1 MNLESVSIVHAAS
14 GAKASVLP
22 GVGFNCYRWQVSQG
36 GSAQELLWYD
46 PDLLSG
52 KAKPTRSG
60 IPLLFPFAGRIR
72 GTAVN
77 FESKKYD
84 IADSLDDL
92 GNPIHGFVL
101 KRPWRVVEKQADRLT
116 GEFQASV
123 DAPEIVSKWPA
134 DYRIRVS
141 YQIGENTLR
150 SEIEVHNPDTKL
162 LPFGLG
168 THAYFRVPLGPAGDI
183 SQCVLNVPARYL
195 WLLDKELVPTHE
207 LKSSELTEQLN
218 QGLTIGQTNLDN
230 LLTDL
235 TFDQGVCTTSLDDP
249 TNQRQLTVTFGNE
262 FANCVVFIPPHREA
276 LCIEPYTSAPDPFRL
291 QTMGIN
297 AHLRL
302 LAPGSIW
309 KAWVEMRLT
318 RS

>member
-1 MNLESVSIVHAAS
+1 MSLESVSIAHPS

-22 GVGFNCYRWQVSQG
+22 GVGFNCYQWQVPQA
-36 GSAQELLWYD
+36 GSTRELLWFD
-46 PDLLSG
+46 PELLSG

-72 GTAVN
+72 GTSVS
-77 FESKKYD
+77 FEGKQYD
-84 IADSLDDL
+84 IADTLDDF

-101 KRPWRVVEKQADRLT
+101 KRAWRIIEKQADRLT
-116 GEFQASV
+116 GEFQASK
-123 DAPEIVSKWPA
+123 DAPEIVGKWPA

-141 YQIGENTLR
+141 YELSENSLR
-150 SEIEVHNPDTKL
+150 SEIEVHNPDTRL

-168 THAYFRVPLGPAGDI
+168 THAYFRLPLGAAGDI
-183 SQCVLNVPARYL
+183 QQCVLTVPARYR
-195 WLLDKELVPTHE
+195 WLLDDKLVPTHE
-207 LKSSELTEQLN
+207 LKSTPLTEGLQ
-218 QGLTIGQTNLDN
+218 QGLVVGDTQLDD

-235 TFDQGVCTTSLDDP
+235 TFQDKVCSTRIHDP
-249 TNQRQLTVTFGNE
+249 KNQRTLTVTFGDE

-276 LCIEPYTSAPDPFRL
+276 LCIEPYTSAPDAFRL

-302 LAPGSIW
+302 LAPGSTW
-309 KAWVEMRLT
+309 KSWVKMQIT
-318 RS
+318 